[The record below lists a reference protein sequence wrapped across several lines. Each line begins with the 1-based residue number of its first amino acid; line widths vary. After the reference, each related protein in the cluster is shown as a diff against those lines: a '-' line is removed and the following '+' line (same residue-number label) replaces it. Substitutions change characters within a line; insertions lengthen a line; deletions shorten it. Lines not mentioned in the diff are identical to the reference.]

1 MSNLHLVGHIG
12 QDPKTTQYGQT
23 TIATFSVGV
32 TENVKNKEGKWDSIT
47 YWYELKAFNKM
58 AESVA
63 KLSKGDLVEIH
74 GDLKPTT
81 YKNKEGK
88 TVKDIQILLERFK
101 RLVKAEQKQKPVQYH
116 NDTQNLSPQDLEPQD
131 GDMPF

>member
-12 QDPKTTQYGQT
+12 QAPKTTQYGAT
-23 TIATFSVGV
+23 TVATFSVGV
-32 TENVKNKEGKWDSIT
+32 TESTKDKEGKWNSNT
-47 YWYELKAFNKM
+47 YWYEIKAFNKL
-58 AESVA
+58 ADSVA
-63 KLSKGDLVEIH
+63 RLGKGDLIEIH
-74 GDLKPTT
+74 GDFKPTT

-88 TVKDIQILLERFK
+88 TVKDMQILLEKFK
-101 RLVKAEQKQKPVQYH
+101 RLVKAEQKQATRQYH